1 MGNKTVKSYSIPYEV
16 AIKRVNEAELKRLKT
31 AFKRASN
38 LHGLISKQ
46 AFLKEV
52 LGEFVPVKLAEHI
65 YHTFG
70 GTSKGIN
77 FKDLLCGLVL
87 LTRTKQDEKI
97 KFIFSLFANEAGTHV
112 VKEDLVKMV
121 QACDGGFVSEAVAN
135 CFVENEKV
143 TFEEFQAWLLHNADA
158 STLTQ
163 WLMCKPDPLNLSN
176 NYETPT
182 FYQTLAGVTHLE
194 ESDIIELEK
203 CYWLL
208 KTHSKTGRFDLETLV
223 LLISPPITL
232 SLCEGVFNAFDENRD
247 GHIDF
252 KEMACG
258 ISACCRGPLVE
269 RQKFLFKIFDE
280 DRDGILSS
288 EEISRMVEALLYFRE
303 ENKTATNEKSQ
314 GYETKIIN
322 DLQALSLHKIS
333 QFTLDEYLVWSVDQ
347 ALPYQFLNI
356 LFQVCHIVF
365 GLRPTTKEEEGEII
379 REWLDREVKRGM
391 QVGQFWYLISMEW
404 WKTWNDYINYQESS
418 DCGMNTNSMKRTPRM
433 QKKVENSVASS
444 PLEDTGNVVL
454 SSIISFA
461 EDAISVFQS
470 DSTLSLPENEKT
482 TPGHSPVPSR
492 KTYMSSASQRPPA
505 IDNSSLVVP
514 NMSKT
519 IILTSEGGKLRTNAI
534 LTRGRDFEL
543 VPEAIWR
550 ALSQWYGG
558 SPALPRQII
567 QPLNSDV
574 PELELYPI
582 TLKLYRHQAVAN
594 SWSGVVACNNSTFYQ
609 SPTVPKRYLAYLAS
623 FSRMTVLKQVFDFLC
638 TRLRLRQEDTR
649 LWLYKDDNNLILIE
663 EENMTLE
670 DFGIEDNDQIL
681 IEVRNK
687 DQTWPEEICRL
698 VNSKTDQKNKRPTE
712 RGATGLNNLGN
723 TCFMNAALQC
733 VSNTQPLTLY
743 FINNKHLFEFN
754 RTNPLSMKG
763 HMAKRYGDLVRDLWS
778 GTSKTIAPVK
788 LRWTIGKYAPRF
800 NGFQQHDSQ
809 ELLAFLLDGLHE
821 DLNRVQEKPYVE
833 LKDSDGRADEEVA
846 KEAWENHV
854 VRNRSII
861 VDLFHGQLQSTVTCN
876 VCGHISV
883 RFDPFNYLS
892 LPLPME
898 SSVHLEIVLL
908 KLDGSVPWRYGLR
921 LNHGDKYSSVK
932 QQLSDLCHI
941 SPQQLLIAEVSNCVI
956 KSLFLDDQKI
966 RITTGVSLLAYEV
979 PLMPEPFVSEEPKS
993 FDQIQRMDLSEDLIP
1008 CWKSPFL
1015 SINGETFQT
1024 SSTAL
1029 SSIHSQDSENTNC
1042 TFKIED
1048 SVSDLVRNQP
1058 YRSECRPT
1066 PSSQNCL
1073 PPWHGTGPFLVGGN
1087 PASVPS
1093 SMSSSLVSTS
1103 SSVDLTEYSRKNF
1116 VVAYHRKVIRQDVY
1130 FLSSQKT
1137 RPTLFGLPLVLP
1149 CYDNTTH
1156 QDLYHSVWVQVS
1168 RFVSPLPPA
1177 ESGVRNHAQDC
1188 DDSLGYEYPFTLKA
1202 VQKDGLLCAWCP
1214 WYRFCLGCSVDYC
1227 GADFN
1232 FASAYIAIDWDP
1244 TALHLRYQTSQEK
1257 VCLNHSSV
1265 QETRRGQTEPISLHD
1280 CLDAFTKEEHLGEEE
1295 KYYCSKCKQHQLASK
1310 KLQIWRLPPVL
1321 IIHLKRFQL
1330 MNGKWVKSHKVV
1342 RFPFFDFDASNYLAS
1357 VPREAVLNFCHYNK
1371 VEETPAN
1378 QQPPLQNQSS
1388 TSNETEVTK
1397 SSVNSSQK
1405 DLQQNV
1411 NCNRRN
1417 SSPSKKKLLNG
1428 DVVSR
1433 HPLSQ
1438 DYKDHAAQDFHEHRL
1453 KEGYDTLS
1461 LKYRLYAL
1469 VCHSGI
1475 LGGGHYVS
1483 YACNPNNH
1491 WYCYNDSSC
1500 KEVTLDQ
1507 IDVNSAYILFYERE
1521 GIDYNS
1527 YLPNVEGM
1535 LPDTKDIDDEFE
1547 SDFRKICC
1555 LQ

>member
-16 AIKRVNEAELKRLKT
+16 AVKRVNEAELKRLKA

-52 LGEFVPVKLAEHI
+52 LGEFVPVKLAEDAMLRQLSGNTLEFMMSAESLFFH
-65 YHTFG
+65 
-70 GTSKGIN
+70 
-77 FKDLLCGLVL
+77 CC
-87 LTRTKQDEKI
+87 
-97 KFIFSLFANEAGTHV
+97 FIFSLFANEAGTHV

-143 TFEEFQAWLLHNADA
+143 TFEEFQVWLLHNADA

-208 KTHSKTGRFDLETLV
+208 KTQSKTGKFDLETLV
-223 LLISPPITL
+223 LLISPPVPL

-269 RQKFLFKIFDE
+269 RQKFLFKVFDE

-303 ENKTATNEKSQ
+303 ENMTAANEKTQ
-314 GYETKIIN
+314 DHETKISN
-322 DLQALSLHKIS
+322 NLQDLSLNKIS
-333 QFTLDEYLVWSVDQ
+333 QVTLDEYLVWSVDQ
-347 ALPYQFLNI
+347 TLPHQFLNI
-356 LFQVCHIVF
+356 LFQICHVVF

-379 REWLDREVKRGM
+379 REWLDREVNRGM
-391 QVGQFWYLISMEW
+391 QIGQFWYLISMEW
-404 WKTWNDYINYQESS
+404 WKTWNDYIDYQGSL
-418 DCGMNTNSMKRTPRM
+418 DCGVNTNSMKRTPKM
-433 QKKVENSVASS
+433 QKKVENSVACS
-444 PLEDTGNVVL
+444 PLEDAGGNVVL
-454 SSIISFA
+454 SSIISLA

-470 DSTLSLPENEKT
+470 DSTLTLPESERT

-492 KTYMSSASQRPPA
+492 KLYMSSASQRPPA
-505 IDNSSLVVP
+505 IDNSSLIVP

-550 ALSQWYGG
+550 ALSQWFGG
-558 SPALPRQII
+558 SPALPRQVI
-567 QPLNSDV
+567 QPSNSDV

-582 TLKLYRHQAVAN
+582 TLKLYRHQAVTN

-623 FSRMTVLKQVFDFLC
+623 FSRMSVLKQVFDFLC

-649 LWLYKDDNNLILIE
+649 LWLYKDDNNLILLE
-663 EENMTLE
+663 EENLTLE
-670 DFGIEDNDQIL
+670 ALGIEDNEQIL

-698 VNSKTDQKNKRPTE
+698 VNSKIDQKNKRPAE

-743 FINNKHLFEFN
+743 FINNKHLFELN

-778 GTSKTIAPVK
+778 GTSRTIAPVK

-861 VDLFHGQLQSTVTCN
+861 VDLFHGQLQSTVTCK

-898 SSVHLEIVLL
+898 SSVHLEIVLI
-908 KLDGSVPWRYGLR
+908 KLDGGVPWRYGLR
-921 LNHGDKYSSVK
+921 LNHGDKYSSLK

-966 RITTGVSLLAYEV
+966 RITTGGSLLAYEV
-979 PLMPEPFVSEEPKS
+979 PLMPEPFVAEEPKT
-993 FDQIQRMDLSEDLIP
+993 FDQIQRMDLTEDLTIP
-1008 CWKSPFL
+1008 SCWKSPFL
-1015 SINGETFQT
+1015 SVNGEAFQA

-1029 SSIHSQDSENTNC
+1029 SSIHSQDPENTNC

-1048 SVSDLVRNQP
+1048 SVSDLVKNQP
-1058 YRSECRPT
+1058 YRSEGILVAGRPA
-1066 PSSQNCL
+1066 PSSQNGL

-1093 SMSSSLVSTS
+1093 SMSSSLVSIS

-1202 VQKDGLLCAWCP
+1202 VQKDGLFCAWCP

-1330 MNGKWVKSHKVV
+1330 MNGKWVKSHKIV
-1342 RFPFFDFDASNYLAS
+1342 RFPFFDFDATNYLSS
-1357 VPREAVLNFCHYNK
+1357 VPREAVLNSCHYSK
-1371 VEETPAN
+1371 IEETHAN
-1378 QQPPLQNQSS
+1378 QQTPLQSQSS
-1388 TSNETEVTK
+1388 TNSDFQITN
-1397 SSVNSSQK
+1397 SCVNSSQK
-1405 DLQQNV
+1405 DSQQIV
-1411 NCNRRN
+1411 TCNRRN
-1417 SSPSKKKLLNG
+1417 SSPIKKKLLNG
-1428 DVVSR
+1428 DLVSK

-1438 DYKDHAAQDFHEHRL
+1438 DYKDHVAQDFHEHRL
-1453 KEGYDTLS
+1453 KEGYNTLS

-1469 VCHSGI
+1469 VC
-1475 LGGGHYVS
+1475 Y
-1483 YACNPNNH
+1483 NNS
-1491 WYCYNDSSC
+1491 NC
-1500 KEVTLDQ
+1500 KEVILDQ